1 MDDQRQK
8 SDGWLEPGLGA
19 RISCH
24 EITWLTSGQTRVMP
38 SGQARVMPTGGNLY
52 FHKVP
57 ISGTAPQ
64 TRDFAQIVL
73 LVTGSAVQKV
83 NGERRLLSA
92 GDICFLRPDDLNS
105 YLPDSERSLVE
116 LVTIDYGLDCFLSL
130 SVLFE
135 DDRFLQQLTAPV
147 LPPRFQIDANA
158 CGNLYTRLL
167 KLNTPA
173 LSLTLRK
180 VKLKLLLGELFA
192 RFFIDEENL
201 LSESQVPDWLVS
213 LCAAMREEKNF
224 IAGLPRLQK
233 LACRTPGHVCKSFQ
247 KYLGRRP
254 TEYINELRLAHAARQ
269 LSDTT
274 DDIVAIA
281 TRLNFR
287 SLSWFYRLFQQR
299 YGVSPA
305 AYRHLHSTVRGL

>member
-24 EITWLTSGQTRVMP
+24 EITWLP

-57 ISGTAPQ
+57 ASGTLPQ
-64 TRDFAQIVL
+64 TRDFAEIVL

-105 YLPDSERSLVE
+105 YLPGPERSQVE
-116 LVTIDYGLDCFLSL
+116 LVMVDYGLDCFLSL

-147 LPPRFQIDANA
+147 LPPRFQLDANA

-167 KLNTPA
+167 KLNAPA
-173 LSLTLRK
+173 LSPTLRK

-192 RFFIDEENL
+192 RFFIDEDNL
-201 LSESQVPDWLVS
+201 LRESQVPDWLVA
-213 LCAAMREEKNF
+213 LCAAMRDERNF
-224 IAGLPRLQK
+224 IVGLPRLQK

-254 TEYINELRLAHAARQ
+254 TEYLNELRLAHAARQ
-269 LSDTT
+269 LSDTA

-281 TRLNFR
+281 ARLNFR
-287 SLSWFYRLFQQR
+287 SLSRFYHLFRQR

-305 AYRHLHSTVRGL
+305 AYRHLHSMVRGL

>member
-1 MDDQRQK
+1 MDDHRQK

-24 EITWLTSGQTRVMP
+24 EITWQPGGP
-38 SGQARVMPTGGNLY
+38 ARVMPTGGNLY
-52 FHKVP
+52 FHKVSV
-57 ISGTAPQ
+57 SGTQAQ
-64 TRDFAQIVL
+64 TRDFAEIVL
-73 LVTGSAVQKV
+73 VVTGAAVQKV

-92 GDICFLRPDDLNS
+92 GDVCFLRPDDLNS
-105 YLPDSERSLVE
+105 YLPDPGRSQVE
-116 LVTIDYGLDCFLSL
+116 LVMVDYGLDCFLSL

-147 LPPRFQIDANA
+147 LPPRFQLDANA

-167 KLNTPA
+167 KLNAPA
-173 LSLTLRK
+173 LSPTLRK
-180 VKLKLLLGELFA
+180 IKLKLLLGELFA
-192 RFFIDEENL
+192 RFFIDEDNL
-201 LSESQVPDWLVS
+201 LRESQVPDWLVD
-213 LCAAMREEKNF
+213 LCEAMREEKNF

-269 LSDTT
+269 LSDTS

-281 TRLNFR
+281 GRLNYR
-287 SLSWFYRLFQQR
+287 SLSRFYYLFRQR

>member
-1 MDDQRQK
+1 MDNQRQK

-24 EITWLTSGQTRVMP
+24 EITWLP
-38 SGQARVMPTGGNLY
+38 SGQIRPMQSDKARVMPTGGNLY

-73 LVTGSAVQKV
+73 LVTGSVVQKV

-105 YLPDSERSLVE
+105 YVPNPERSLVE
-116 LVTIDYGLDCFLSL
+116 LVTIDYDLDCFLSL

-147 LPPRFQIDANA
+147 LPPCFQMDANA

-173 LSLTLRK
+173 LSPTLRK
-180 VKLKLLLGELFA
+180 IKLKLLLGELFA
-192 RFFIDEENL
+192 RFFIDEDNL
-201 LSESQVPDWLVS
+201 QRESQVPDWLVS

-224 IAGLPRLQK
+224 IAGLPRLHK

-269 LSDTT
+269 LSDTD
-274 DDIVAIA
+274 DDIVVIA
-281 TRLNFR
+281 TRLNFS

-305 AYRHLHSTVRGL
+305 AYRRLHSTVRGV